1 MHDFECS
8 DTECDF
14 ILKDVNEIECN
25 VSKELNDFTCSDTE
39 CDLIH
44 KDFDDIECNVSEEC
58 RNETDSN
65 VSEIGCNVSK
75 ECRSKLF
82 SDVTNAPDHK
92 KPTIFSQNENDEI
105 TTKIH
110 NYIKLG
116 CLNVRSIC
124 GKIEQLQKFVGEQ
137 MFDILSINE
146 TWLDES
152 VSDHEIEIPGYMIV
166 RKDRNRRGGGVCF
179 YVKDH
184 IDCHVRN
191 DIGNSIESIWLSVKH
206 KGQVVIIGT
215 MYRPP
220 KSDKMYYDIMLDEI
234 QRARDISDHVILMGD
249 LNYDYVMDDT
259 LSKNPVFHIEKMLS
273 MKQLI
278 RSPTRTTLTN
288 KSLLDVILTSD
299 CEKHVNNTVIN
310 ISMSDHDCVS
320 TEYKLTTNSE
330 KQKHKL
336 VYYREYKQFNTEAFL
351 NELNNEQA
359 ITNVEF
365 CEDDFLIKWN
375 KFRLA
380 FNRISDQ
387 HAPIKSFRVKER
399 FIPWIDSDVVE
410 MMYERDHLKKKAV
423 KTKNEAM
430 WYKYRSLRNQITL
443 KIRNNK
449 KRYYQKKLD
458 ECGKD
463 PKKMWKCI
471 NKITGNNIYKPP
483 HRDLNCHEFN
493 DHFSTIGE
501 KVIATVTNTSN
512 KLPWK
517 QPTCRTTFSFKKI
530 DTLVI
535 LKLLQKL
542 EMDSNTDTLGFD
554 KKLLRISADLIA
566 PILCKFFNMSL
577 KTSVVPDDWKIAKV
591 TPVFKGKGEMA
602 DVNNYR
608 PISLIGHIPKVFEV
622 AVHRQLLYYFQH
634 NNLISIDQSAY
645 LKLHNTQTAL
655 HRVLDDWIDDIAHNT
670 YSGICAFDIKKCF
683 DTIDHSILLQ
693 KLGLYGILGKEL
705 QWFRSYLFKRSQIVK
720 CHGNISDQR
729 IVKVGVPQGSVL
741 GPLLFVIF
749 INDISQHVG
758 LSTVNLFADDTL
770 VYCTA
775 DNVFNTNEKLQHSV
789 NEIMN
794 WYTGNNIVVNED
806 KCCSMIVGPK
816 KREESNLNIKV
827 NECDIKHVKSMK
839 YLGLDI
845 DDALSWDNYTT
856 HLGKILFIKCSK
868 LARLSKVL
876 SKVILIK
883 IYNSTIQP
891 NIDYAISIWGCT
903 SQANIDKIQR
913 FQNYCARIIENNFDY
928 IGERG
933 INLVKKLG
941 WMTIKQRC
949 YYFQNLLIFKSIH
962 GLAPQYM
969 INNVILE
976 LEIKEVRTR
985 RHDLDLF
992 IPKANSEFHKR
1003 MLFYRGA
1010 RSWNELPRNI
1020 KDCENLNQFKRLLK
1034 RHIKSSNCRIKAA
1047 IVKNIFICYNC

>member
-1 MHDFECS
+1 
-8 DTECDF
+8 
-14 ILKDVNEIECN
+14 
-25 VSKELNDFTCSDTE
+25 
-39 CDLIH
+39 
-44 KDFDDIECNVSEEC
+44 
-58 RNETDSN
+58 
-65 VSEIGCNVSK
+65 
-75 ECRSKLF
+75 
-82 SDVTNAPDHK
+82 
-92 KPTIFSQNENDEI
+92 
-105 TTKIH
+105 
-110 NYIKLG
+110 
-116 CLNVRSIC
+116 
-124 GKIEQLQKFVGEQ
+124 
-137 MFDILSINE
+137 
-146 TWLDES
+146 
-152 VSDHEIEIPGYMIV
+152 
-166 RKDRNRRGGGVCF
+166 
-179 YVKDH
+179 
-184 IDCHVRN
+184 
-191 DIGNSIESIWLSVKH
+191 
-206 KGQVVIIGT
+206 
-215 MYRPP
+215 
-220 KSDKMYYDIMLDEI
+220 
-234 QRARDISDHVILMGD
+234 MGD

-288 KSLLDVILTSD
+288 KSLLDVILISD

-320 TEYKLTTNSE
+320 TEYKLTVNSE

-336 VYYREYKQFNTEAFL
+336 VYYRDYKQFNTEAFL
-351 NELNNEQA
+351 NELKNDPA
-359 ITNVEF
+359 ITTADF
-365 CEDDFLIKWN
+365 CENDFLIKWN
-375 KFRLA
+375 EFRSA
-380 FNRISDQ
+380 FNRISEQ

-399 FIPWIDSDVVE
+399 FNPWINSDVVE

-423 KTKNEAM
+423 NTNNEAL

-449 KRYYQKKLD
+449 KEYYQKKLD

-471 NKITGNNIYKPP
+471 NKITGNSICKPP
-483 HRDLNCHEFN
+483 HRDLNCHVFN
-493 DHFSTIGE
+493 EHFSTIGE
-501 KVIATVTNTSN
+501 KVIATVSKTTN

-517 QPTCRTTFSFKKI
+517 QPKCGTKFKFSEI
-530 DTLVI
+530 DTLSI
-535 LKLLQKL
+535 QKLLKKL
-542 EMDSNTDTLGFD
+542 EMESNTDTLGFD
-554 KKLLRISADLIA
+554 KKLLRISGDLIA
-566 PILCKFFNMSL
+566 PILCKLFNISL
-577 KTSVVPDDWKIAKV
+577 DTSVIPDDWKIARV
-591 TPVFKGKGEMA
+591 TPVFKGKGEMT

-608 PISLIGHIPKVFEV
+608 PISLIGHIPKIFVV
-622 AVHRQLLYYFQH
+622 AVHRQLLHYFQN

-655 HRVLDDWIDDIAHNT
+655 HRIVDDWIDDIAHNT

-683 DTIDHSILLQ
+683 DTIDHNILLN
-693 KLGLYGILGKEL
+693 KLELYGVSEKEL
-705 QWFRSYLFKRSQIVK
+705 QWFRSYLLNRCQIVK
-720 CHGNISDQR
+720 CHGNISEKR
-729 IVKVGVPQGSVL
+729 NVKVGVPQGSVL

-758 LSTVNLFADDTL
+758 LGTVNLFADDTL
-770 VYCTA
+770 IYCTA
-775 DNVFNTNEKLQHSV
+775 DNVSDTHEKLQHSV
-789 NEIMN
+789 NEIMK

-816 KREESNLNIKV
+816 RRDESDFNIKV

-969 INNVILE
+969 INNVTLE
-976 LEIKEVRTR
+976 MEVKEVRTR
-985 RHDLDLF
+985 RHDLDLY

-1034 RHIKSSNCRIKAA
+1034 RHIKSSNC
-1047 IVKNIFICYNC
+1047 